1 MLLWKSSEY
10 ITKPCGL
17 AIPSQLTEN
26 SYGFDNY
33 IRVQTI
39 VQNLEAFCFFPLE
52 LAGSHTFTLETCL
65 LQNFI
70 GKTIAIINTLS

>member
-17 AIPSQLTEN
+17 AIPTQQTEN
-26 SYGFDNY
+26 SFGFDNY

-39 VQNLEAFCFFPLE
+39 VQNLEAFCFFPWN
-52 LAGSHTFTLETCL
+52 
-65 LQNFI
+65 LQ
-70 GKTIAIINTLS
+70 GAIRLH